1 MNILVIE
8 DEELAAEKLISS
20 LKDIDPEINI
30 LGTTESVEGT
40 LQWLR
45 DHKSPDLI
53 FSDIHLADGLCF
65 DIFKD
70 RMVECPVVFTTAY
83 DHYAIRAFE
92 VNSIAYL
99 LKPIQKEKLQESLK
113 KYSSLKDKFT
123 PHDPQQLNRLVDIIQ
138 KGSSNY
144 KSRFLVKVGQKIKS
158 IPSAKIAYFYTREK
172 LNYIVTISGDKYPV
186 DHTLEEVDN
195 GMDSRH
201 FFRVNRKFVINIEA
215 VKEIHPYFKGRLK
228 IELDPEPDL
237 SEDIVV
243 SSERTPAFKE
253 WLDQ

>member
-1 MNILVIE
+1 MKILVIE
-8 DEELAAEKLISS
+8 DEELAAEKLINT
-20 LKDIDPEINI
+20 LKDIDGDITI
-30 LGTTESVEGT
+30 AGATESVEET
-40 LQWLR
+40 LDWLR
-45 DHKSPDLI
+45 SHENPDLI

-70 RMVECPVVFTTAY
+70 KAVECPVVFTTAY

-99 LKPIQKEKLQESLK
+99 LKPIQKEKLQESLE
-113 KYSSLKDKFT
+113 KYHSLKDKFT
-123 PHDPQQLNRLVDIIQ
+123 PHDPLKLDRLVDIIQ

-144 KSRFLVKVGQKIKS
+144 KARFLVKVGQKIKS
-158 IPSAKIAYFYTREK
+158 IPTPKIAYFYTREK
-172 LNYIVTISGDKYPV
+172 LNYIVTKSGDKYPV
-186 DHTLEEVDN
+186 DHTLEEVDT
-195 GMDSRH
+195 GMDPKI
-201 FFRVNRKFVINIEA
+201 FFRANRKFVINIEA

-237 SEDIVV
+237 SEDLVI